1 MPRLMRSFVA
11 AVVLLTPVILLAQ
24 EKAAEKADKP
34 AESGPPAGTWKVY
47 LPLLGKEGTGSQAR
61 YLVKFSQKDGKWS
74 GSILSAAE
82 GWPKATIEKVSVA
95 DKGIRFVI
103 QIGKLSIA
111 CEAKPAKDGK
121 ASTLYGLGTIR
132 NRPSP
137 MELEPTT
144 ATSLEPLAQLEER
157 FAKEPLGVPLIA
169 MGLNLMGTS
178 EARKLDPKLVRSYAE
193 KVVKSAGLYGP
204 SFQRDASL
212 DVARTLIEEVG
223 YEKIG
228 LEYAR
233 RAEKTLDAKES
244 ATAQKRVL
252 DVLVQALEKTKREEE
267 VKTVQARLATLDFR
281 IKPKAFAGRKAKS
294 DRVVLVELFT
304 GAQCPPCIAADLAFD
319 AVGKSFKPTEVV
331 LLQYHVHV
339 PGPDP
344 LTSPASMARRDFYDE
359 AAKAAPSIVFSG
371 RPVAV
376 GGGTRE
382 AAPEKYDDYL
392 EAIDPILETPAGA
405 SLSLSASR
413 TGSKISIVAKVDKL
427 TEVGD
432 DIRLRVALVEETV
445 HYKGRNGVPVHHQVV
460 RAMPGGADGTK
471 LGKKTFEKTFAVDV
485 TEVRKELAEYLEKFD
500 KKNPFPNKERP
511 LELKK
516 LRVVA
521 FVQSDKSGEVL
532 QAVQA
537 DIKEEAKKDEPK
549 EEEAKKEEKKKDE
562 PKKKE
567 KPKKDEDD

>member
-1 MPRLMRSFVA
+1 MSRLMRSFVA

-24 EKAAEKADKP
+24 EKAVDKP

-47 LPLLGKEGTGSQAR
+47 IPFLGEEGTGSQAR
-61 YLVKFSQKDGKWS
+61 YLVEFSQKDGKWS
-74 GSILSAAE
+74 GSVVSAAK
-82 GWPKATIEKVSVA
+82 GWPKATVEKVTVA
-95 DKGIRFVI
+95 DKGVRFVLK
-103 QIGKLSIA
+103 IGTLPIA
-111 CEAKPAKDGK
+111 CEATPAKDGK
-121 ASTLYGLGTIR
+121 AATLYGLATIR
-132 NRPSP
+132 KRPTP
-137 MELEPTT
+137 IELEPTT
-144 ATSLEPLAQLEER
+144 AASLDPFALLEER
-157 FAKEPLGVPLIA
+157 FAKERPGHALIP
-169 MGLNLMGTS
+169 MGLNLLGQS
-178 EARKLDPKLVRSYAE
+178 EARKLDPKVVRSYAE
-193 KVVKSAGLYGP
+193 KIVRSAGLYGP
-204 SFQRDASL
+204 SFQRDAYL
-212 DVARTLIEEVG
+212 DVARTLNEEAG

-244 ATAQKRVL
+244 PSAQKRVL
-252 DVLVQALEKTKREEE
+252 DVLVQSLAKTKREEE

-281 IKPKAFAGRKAKS
+281 IKPKTFAGRKAKS

-304 GAQCPPCIAADLAFD
+304 GAQCPPCVAADLAFD
-319 AVGKSFKPTEVV
+319 ALAKSYKPSEVV
-331 LLQYHVHV
+331 LLQYHMHV

-344 LTSPASMARRDFYDE
+344 LTSPASVGRQGFYED
-359 AAKAAPSIVFSG
+359 AVKGAPSIFFSG
-371 RPVAV
+371 RPIAA

-382 AAPEKYDDYL
+382 DAPEKYDDYL

-485 TEVRKELAEYLEKFD
+485 TEVRKELADYLEKFD
-500 KKNPFPNKERP
+500 KKTPFPTKERP

-521 FVQSDKSGEVL
+521 FVQSDKTGEVL

-537 DIKEEAKKDEPK
+537 DIKEEAKKEDEP
-549 EEEAKKEEKKKDE
+549 
-562 PKKKE
+562 KKE
-567 KPKKDEDD
+567 KPKKEEPKKDKPKKEDPKKDKDD